1 MELIKQRAGQAGLY
15 ILYGLLA
22 YMPLHI
28 FLSTWL
34 GTTFGLLEPAKIAK
48 DVVLVVGFALTLFAA
63 WDFDWLRAQLRRP
76 LIISIGIYALLTV
89 VYALIFDTHQRAE
102 LLGVV
107 YNLRFLLVFLYV
119 GLLLQLFKPAYLRR
133 RLLQIVLAV
142 GVLVVAFGVVQYTV
156 LPDDALTHAGYSREN
171 GVLPAFFIDDKP
183 DLERVMSTIRDP
195 NTLGSYMVIIIP
207 LLLAGVLTT
216 KNKGLRQLLVGG
228 LILAVLAA
236 VYTFSRSGWLGIL
249 LSLLTFGIIWAAGR
263 YRVGELVRRH
273 KMWVIVSLLIVAL
286 LGVGLFAARDTYF
299 VQNVIL
305 HADESTTLED
315 PNELRLRFWQES
327 LGAAGAQ
334 PFGYGPGTAGLASIQ
349 GDHVIL
355 NENYY
360 FQLLHEVGVI
370 GLVLFLAILAIVG
383 TQLYRIYRT
392 TGDYFT
398 LGLFAAFTGLL
409 LTNFLVHI
417 WSNEAIAYTFWALA
431 GVLLLAPEEKRA
443 NERAQSA

>member
-1 MELIKQRAGQAGLY
+1 MELIKQRAGRAGLY

-76 LIISIGIYALLTV
+76 LIILIGAYALLTV

-119 GLLLQLFKPAYLRR
+119 GLLLRFFKPAYLRR

-142 GVLVVAFGVVQYTV
+142 GVLVAAFGVVQYTV

-171 GVLPAFFIDDKP
+171 GVLPAFHIDDKP

-195 NTLGSYMVIIIP
+195 NTLGSYMVMIIP
-207 LLLAGVLTT
+207 LLLAELLAA
-216 KNKGLRQLLVGG
+216 KQKDLRMIFAGCLA
-228 LILAVLAA
+228 LAVLAA
-236 VYTFSRSGWLGIL
+236 VYTFSRSGWLGVM
-249 LSLLTFGIIWAAGR
+249 LSLLTFGSIWAAGR
-263 YRVGELVRRH
+263 YRIGELVKRH
-273 KMWVIVSLLIVAL
+273 KMWVIVSVLIISL

-305 HADESTTLED
+305 HSDESTTLED
-315 PNELRLRFWQES
+315 PNELRLRFWRES
-327 LGAAGAQ
+327 LGATAAQ
-334 PFGYGPGTAGLASIQ
+334 PLGYGPGTAGLTSVHS
-349 GDHVIL
+349 DHVIL

-360 FQLLHEVGVI
+360 FQLLHEVGVV
-370 GLVLFLAILAIVG
+370 GLLLFLAILAIVG
-383 TQLYRIYRT
+383 AELYRAYRV
-392 TGDYFT
+392 TGDYFA
-398 LGLFAAFTGLL
+398 LGLFATFTGLL

-417 WSNEAIAYTFWALA
+417 WSNEAIAYTFWTLA
-431 GVLLLAPEEKRA
+431 GMYIASTARR
-443 NERAQSA
+443 ERN